1 MGSGWCPLA
10 EPPDGPGGVAGLAE
24 VRQRPGQLLD
34 GVEEPHPGQAPLQR
48 ADEPLRA
55 AVAFRSADEGRGAS
69 GTQERQLVLEDGG
82 HALAAVVVADAEPG
96 SGAPGEGAGALAHPL
111 AERRER
117 LEAGAVSGGVD
128 ADALGAVVARGDEH
142 RDLAFPGPGGGHADA
157 PRHVQDGGNDGAA
170 VVARSAGCADP
181 RGCRQGVLAQ
191 QPEHRVAPALPRR
204 PATPTTTRRLCP
216 PRKRSQSCPR
226 NLGTRADSASPLN
239 GRPSSSNT
247 WPVPIA
253 RLNDATPRPGR
264 VDSRLRAA
272 WPTGVAPSSPMLA
285 AEGVSTASR
294 RAGGCHEPRSDSLSQ
309 AGEQNPSFSE
319 EKEAKRLC
327 PLGLRRSGGSGDQW
341 AKVLWFFLSRKN
353 SLLSQGGE
361 QCRGWQVHDRRWMAA
376 RLLVVPGSMPMIMPR
391 STRTGRS
398 GQGTRVAPR
407 QPGRASAP
415 AFPMGLPRRRVC
427 GRQQESRDPG
437 ARPGGP

>member
-1 MGSGWCPLA
+1 MGQAVLQVSPKSGSARGSCSTVSKNRTRGRLPFSVRMNRSAQPLPSGALTRAGELPAPRNASSSWKTADMHWPPWSWRTRSPAAAPLA
-10 EPPDGPGGVAGLAE
+10 KVP
-24 VRQRPGQLLD
+24 
-34 GVEEPHPGQAPLQR
+34 
-48 ADEPLRA
+48 
-55 AVAFRSADEGRGAS
+55 
-69 GTQERQLVLEDGG
+69 ERWRT
-82 HALAAVVVADAEPG
+82 
-96 SGAPGEGAGALAHPL
+96 PL

-253 RLNDATPRPGR
+253 RLNDAAPRPGR